1 MSAGDAGSGSR
12 LRTDAARARLAR
24 LSVGGDRF
32 ASLRVLLLLRPP
44 REVRRSNAP
53 VPEWLEALAAEMP
66 SEAVDWFVVVGSLP
80 SSLVPTPVTRRLSS
94 APDGKV
100 VGPAIRG
107 LFNGWL
113 VQPVCTTR
121 HSTLRVVCAVKRR
134 LLPRVNIFRVFFSTL
149 SCWYGSKVQNG
160 CTGTDLA

>member
-1 MSAGDAGSGSR
+1 MVYVSESRWTGRVPGAVVALRRRSAADAGSR
-12 LRTDAARARLAR
+12 VELRVCAAAARARLAR
-24 LSVGGDRF
+24 LSGGDSA
-32 ASLRVLLLLRPP
+32 ASCRDLLFLLRPP
-44 REVRRSNAP
+44 REVRCSNAP

-134 LLPRVNIFRVFFSTL
+134 LLPR
-149 SCWYGSKVQNG
+149 G
-160 CTGTDLA
+160 

>member
-1 MSAGDAGSGSR
+1 MELSRFCLAHVQWCAKLRTGSR
-12 LRTDAARARLAR
+12 VELCACAVAARARLAR
-24 LSVGGDRF
+24 LSGGDSA
-32 ASLRVLLLLRPP
+32 ASCRDLLFLLRPP
-44 REVRRSNAP
+44 REVRRCSKPP
-53 VPEWLEALAAEMP
+53 VPEWSESLAAEMP

-134 LLPRVNIFRVFFSTL
+134 LLPR
-149 SCWYGSKVQNG
+149 G
-160 CTGTDLA
+160 